1 MEGLATASTMTVLE
15 QYGMLFIAGYGG
27 FLVAILLSAR
37 AIYDAPR
44 NQMCA
49 VFILFLYLG
58 IGLSI
63 ISVYVHRMVARGE
76 NCAHFHL

>member
-1 MEGLATASTMTVLE
+1 MTVME

-63 ISVYVHRMVARGE
+63 ISVLLMKTKYGKQTPDGNV
-76 NCAHFHL
+76 